1 MTLWKKEK
9 DGGLRRAKLYKF
21 TAMAGHSPFHH
32 SLAEMKGKIV
42 CSLWFR
48 LGQMESKECL
58 AKFVFSNLKSSS
70 AALLHHHF
78 STSPPHLQSSQAR
91 RICAM

>member
-1 MTLWKKEK
+1 MTLGKKEK

-42 CSLWFR
+42 CSL
-48 LGQMESKECL
+48 
-58 AKFVFSNLKSSS
+58 
-70 AALLHHHF
+70 
-78 STSPPHLQSSQAR
+78 
-91 RICAM
+91 